1 MTDRQSTPA
10 SPISASPKFSHA
22 QAIHDF
28 DPSLIASTS
37 SSSSNLYLS
46 FKAGEIIRVHVR
58 DPTGWW
64 DGEITSRV
72 TADNDGR
79 TLRRGWFPSNYIREI
94 DWDPASLSG

>member
-72 TADNDGR
+72 AANDGR